1 MAAPRGSSAFP
12 CVLVGIGGDLGCV
25 WSEGRRGCGD
35 PCTAAALLQLG
46 GGHRSAAD
54 PLPGTETAPRIAAG
68 NEAVIVPWQCP
79 WASQR
84 WWLALHV
91 PFPLAAMFAVLFQHA
106 GLVPA
111 RSTIPLLQRV
121 QGALRAGWAAPALP
135 PRGLE
140 AVVPSGLFILP
151 ESCVELIF
159 GKGRPGNW
167 LLPLA
172 ESCGVI
178 RQISQVFRGGW
189 HYGNHTAGL
198 GLG

>member
-1 MAAPRGSSAFP
+1 MSGAR
-12 CVLVGIGGDLGCV
+12 
-25 WSEGRRGCGD
+25 
-35 PCTAAALLQLG
+35 G
-46 GGHRSAAD
+46 GGAAGTPAPLLPCSSSEEVTEVQPD

-68 NEAVIVPWQCP
+68 NEAVIVPWRCP

-159 GKGRPGNW
+159 GKGRTRNW

-178 RQISQVFRGGW
+178 RQISLRSFEVGGTM
-189 HYGNHTAGL
+189 GTTQLA
-198 GLG
+198 